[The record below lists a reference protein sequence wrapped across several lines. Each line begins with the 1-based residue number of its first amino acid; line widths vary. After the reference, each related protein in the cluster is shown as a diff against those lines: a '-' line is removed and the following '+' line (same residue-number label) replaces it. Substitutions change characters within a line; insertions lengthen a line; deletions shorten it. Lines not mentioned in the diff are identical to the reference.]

1 MYDLA
6 PLVTRIVSVS
16 LCTGTVPSGLKQAL
30 VTPILKKNPGL
41 DANDL
46 RNFRP
51 VSNLPFVSKI
61 LERAVLLQLQS
72 HLSTKISQY
81 RNFCFE
87 LLEGL
92 LTKSDQK
99 LVSVLALL
107 DLSAAFDTL
116 DHAILL
122 RRLESTFGISGLAL
136 SWFESYLSDRT
147 QSVVVGSLMSIPIPL
162 VFGVPQG
169 SVLGPVLFTLYSQP
183 LSDVLARHSCDYHKY
198 ADDTEIS
205 DSAPP
210 SDFTS
215 AQSNI
220 QSCISDTL
228 SWMQSNKLKLNTE
241 KNPEMM
247 LVGSSVRISSVGC
260 ESADIDESC
269 IPFQTS
275 LECILTRR
283 CQ

>member
-1 MYDLA
+1 MTL
-6 PLVTRIVSVS
+6 
-16 LCTGTVPSGLKQAL
+16 
-30 VTPILKKNPGL
+30 ILKKRDL

-51 VSNLPFVSKI
+51 VSNLPFDSKI
-61 LERAVLLQLQS
+61 LERVILLQLHSHQCANSLLEIRQS
-72 HLSTKISQY
+72 AYRKYYRTETAVLSV
-81 RNFCFE
+81 
-87 LLEGL
+87 LEGL

-99 LVSVLALL
+99 PVSILALL
-107 DLSAAFDTL
+107 DLSAALETL

-122 RRLESTFGISGLAL
+122 RRLESTFGISGN
-136 SWFESYLSDRT
+136 LSDRT
-147 QSVVVGSLMSIPIPL
+147 QSVVVDGLMSTPIPL

-169 SVLGPVLFTLYSQP
+169 SVLGRVLFTLYSHP
-183 LSDVLARHSCDYHKY
+183 LSDVIACHGCDYHKY

-220 QSCISDTL
+220 QPCISDTL

-241 KNPEMM
+241 KN
-247 LVGSSVRISSVGC
+247 
-260 ESADIDESC
+260 
-269 IPFQTS
+269 
-275 LECILTRR
+275 
-283 CQ
+283 

>member
-1 MYDLA
+1 MRK
-6 PLVTRIVSVS
+6 PLTRIRQSAYRKYHS
-16 LCTGTVPSGLKQAL
+16 TET
-30 VTPILKKNPGL
+30 
-41 DANDL
+41 
-46 RNFRP
+46 
-51 VSNLPFVSKI
+51 
-61 LERAVLLQLQS
+61 AVLS
-72 HLSTKISQY
+72 V
-81 RNFCFE
+81 
-87 LLEGL
+87 LEGL

-122 RRLESTFGISGLAL
+122 RRLESSFGITGVPL

-147 QSVVVGSLMSIPIPL
+147 QSVVFDGLMSTPIPL
-162 VFGVPQG
+162 FFGVPQG
-169 SVLGPVLFTLYSQP
+169 SVLRPVLFTLYSQP
-183 LSDVLARHSCDYHKY
+183 LSDVIACHSCDYHKD

-241 KNPEMM
+241 TN
-247 LVGSSVRISSVGC
+247 
-260 ESADIDESC
+260 
-269 IPFQTS
+269 
-275 LECILTRR
+275 
-283 CQ
+283 

>member
-1 MYDLA
+1 M
-6 PLVTRIVSVS
+6 
-16 LCTGTVPSGLKQAL
+16 LKQAL
-30 VTPILKKNPGL
+30 VTPILKKQGL

-51 VSNLPFVSKI
+51 IWNLPFVSKI
-61 LERAVLLQLQS
+61 LERVVLLQLQS
-72 HLSTKISQY
+72 HLCANSLLEIRQSTY
-81 RNFCFE
+81 RKYHSTEIAVLNV
-87 LLEGL
+87 LEGL
-92 LTKSDQK
+92 LTKSDQQ
-99 LVSVLALL
+99 LVSILSLL

-147 QSVVVGSLMSIPIPL
+147 QSVVVDGLMSTPTPL

-169 SVLGPVLFTLYSQP
+169 SVLGPVLFTMYSQP
-183 LSDVLARHSCDYHKY
+183 LSDVIACHSCDYHKY

-205 DSAPP
+205 DSAPT

-228 SWMQSNKLKLNTE
+228 SWIQSNKVKLNTE
-241 KNPEMM
+241 KKK
-247 LVGSSVRISSVGC
+247 R
-260 ESADIDESC
+260 
-269 IPFQTS
+269 
-275 LECILTRR
+275 
-283 CQ
+283 

>member
-1 MYDLA
+1 MTQELICRLISQSPTKSCTLDPIPTTLTKQCLHDLA
-6 PLVTRIVSVS
+6 PLVTRIVNVS
-16 LCTGTVPSGLKQAL
+16 LSTGTVPSGLKQAL
-30 VTPILKKNPGL
+30 VTPILRKQCL

-51 VSNLPFVSKI
+51 VSNLPFLSKI
-61 LERAVLLQLQS
+61 LEKVVLQLQS
-72 HLSTKISQY
+72 HLCANNLLEIRQSAYRKYHSTETAVLSV
-81 RNFCFE
+81 
-87 LLEGL
+87 LEGL
-92 LTKSDQK
+92 LTKSDEK
-99 LVSVLALL
+99 LVSILALL

-147 QSVVVGSLMSIPIPL
+147 QSVVVDGLMSTPIPL

-169 SVLGPVLFTLYSQP
+169 SVLGPVLFNLYSQT
-183 LSDVLARHSCDYHKY
+183 LSDVIAFHSCDYHKY

-215 AQSNI
+215 AF
-220 QSCISDTL
+220 
-228 SWMQSNKLKLNTE
+228 
-241 KNPEMM
+241 NP
-247 LVGSSVRISSVGC
+247 
-260 ESADIDESC
+260 A
-269 IPFQTS
+269 
-275 LECILTRR
+275 
-283 CQ
+283 